1 MPLPPQAP
9 SNDNI
14 GHNGRSLDGTTSVP
28 GPIPMPPKHSV
39 GAAAQRSDGDSQIES
54 RPLRDANANGAGDMG
69 LTTPTSP
76 SVEFN
81 KKMESARKA
90 WEKSE
95 VSVAP
100 NQQAHGEPVDSY
112 VYHQSAPAMGNEYKS
127 AEPSNMSSGTLS
139 VKKSTEWKPQA
150 TVETTTASSEV
161 DEVWRNKLAQQN
173 QNTMAVTQATQSQT
187 FTTNPPVTSSDE
199 MPMAMSSGYSTDTSI

>member
-14 GHNGRSLDGTTSVP
+14 GHNGRSLEGTTSVP

-100 NQQAHGEPVDSY
+100 NQQAREC
-112 VYHQSAPAMGNEYKS
+112 KF
-127 AEPSNMSSGTLS
+127 LF
-139 VKKSTEWKPQA
+139 
-150 TVETTTASSEV
+150 
-161 DEVWRNKLAQQN
+161 LQN
-173 QNTMAVTQATQSQT
+173 VL
-187 FTTNPPVTSSDE
+187 V
-199 MPMAMSSGYSTDTSI
+199 